1 MSDGPASANCDEEV
15 LIMAYV
21 YLAGCI
27 WSESK
32 GRATQRQWGKQL
44 KIIQI
49 KVILSDRMPSHQV
62 LTMSS
67 KRVGIDLSFD
77 AMKL

>member
-1 MSDGPASANCDEEV
+1 MSDGPAAANCDEEV
-15 LIMAYV
+15 LIMSYV
-21 YLAGCI
+21 YFTGCI
-27 WSESK
+27 WSESR
-32 GRATQRQWGKQL
+32 GRVTQRQWGKQL

-49 KVILSDRMPSHQV
+49 KVILYDRMPSHQV

-77 AMKL
+77 AMEL